1 MLEEQAAVC
10 LRFPRIRQTGTRALV
25 ICSQGSKGR
34 EAGEEVLLSA
44 NAQSLRVPLLVRHTL
59 SHPF

>member
-10 LRFPRIRQTGTRALV
+10 LRFPRIRQTGTKALV
-25 ICSQGSKGR
+25 ISQGSKGR

-44 NAQSLRVPLLVRHTL
+44 NVLSLRVSLLVRYTL
-59 SHPF
+59 PHPF